1 MYQLYYS
8 PGSASLVVHWLLLE
22 LKVPFSLQLVDFS
35 SSAQKSAEFLQKNP
49 LGQVPVL
56 FDGTMYRTESA
67 ALLLY
72 LTEQH
77 PSAGLAPMPG
87 SPQRAAFL
95 QWLCFLSNQL
105 APTFRL
111 WFYPPDLG
119 FEQYPPALQQQ
130 LADKITASW
139 QQLEL
144 HLQQHGPWLCG
155 EQFSAADLL
164 LTMYMRWSRNMPTTA
179 LAWPA
184 LKRLADACRAR
195 PSWQQLNQAEGL
207 TEWQLS

>member
-22 LKVPFSLQLVDFS
+22 LQVPFSLQLVDFS
-35 SSAQKSAEFLQKNP
+35 SSAQKSADFLQKNP

-56 FDGTMYRTESA
+56 FDGTAYRTESA

-87 SPQRAAFL
+87 SPERAVFL
-95 QWLCFLSNQL
+95 QWMCFLTNQL
-105 APTFRL
+105 APVFRL

-119 FEQYPPALQQQ
+119 FEQYPAAVKRQLEHKIAAIWQQ
-130 LADKITASW
+130 LA
-139 QQLEL
+139 L

-155 EQFSAADLL
+155 EQFSVADLL

-184 LKRLADACRAR
+184 LKRLADASRQR
-195 PSWQQLNQAEGL
+195 PSWHQLNQAEGL